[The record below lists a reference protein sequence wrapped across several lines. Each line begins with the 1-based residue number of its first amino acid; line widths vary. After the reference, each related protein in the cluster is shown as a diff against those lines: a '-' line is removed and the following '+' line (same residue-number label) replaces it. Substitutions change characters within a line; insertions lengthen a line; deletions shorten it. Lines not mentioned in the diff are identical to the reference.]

1 MKKLL
6 LILFCLFV
14 SFEVRSSDDLT
25 GKNLLCEGEFI
36 PLGFEFISKEKV
48 IRHSIITID
57 DITHDTLLGDYNT
70 NVQSININLIYKGVL
85 DFPENYFIRR
95 DTLQVD
101 NSKTYCVIYKG
112 DIKEYFSKRLL
123 EIKKY
128 FKERNKI

>member
-14 SFEVRSSDDLT
+14 TFEVRSSDDLT
-25 GKNLLCEGEFI
+25 GKNLLCEDEFGS
-36 PLGFEFISKEKV
+36 LGFEFISKDKV
-48 IRHSIITID
+48 IRHSITD
-57 DITHDTLLGDYNT
+57 FTHDTLLGDYNT